1 MSWITDSHI
10 YIYSVFQVSCCWT
23 NIYNYCLVAGCELGN
38 VDVVEDSSSSFTC
51 NVSANSELKWAVY
64 NEKRETIFLISCSQ
78 GSCKPPRGKLFEIY
92 FDMWVDYYK
101 YTLKIK
107 SITRN
112 SARTLSCNNSV
123 KYSECELKIIGK
135 LNCEQIVEH
144 YASIFFS
151 LWHSLSH
158 THTRLLW
165 MCLES
170 HRKKCIILRK
180 SH

>member
-1 MSWITDSHI
+1 M
-10 YIYSVFQVSCCWT
+10 
-23 NIYNYCLVAGCELGN
+23 E
-38 VDVVEDSSSSFTC
+38 VVEDSDRSFTC
-51 NVSANSELKWAVY
+51 NVSANSELKWVVY
-64 NEKRETIFLISCSQ
+64 NDKRETIFSISCSQ

-144 YASIFFS
+144 YASIFYS
-151 LWHSLSH
+151 LTPLH
-158 THTRLLW
+158 THAHTFIVNVSRK
-165 MCLES
+165 S
-170 HRKKCIILRK
+170 QKKCIILRK
-180 SH
+180 SNGFEIVTNL